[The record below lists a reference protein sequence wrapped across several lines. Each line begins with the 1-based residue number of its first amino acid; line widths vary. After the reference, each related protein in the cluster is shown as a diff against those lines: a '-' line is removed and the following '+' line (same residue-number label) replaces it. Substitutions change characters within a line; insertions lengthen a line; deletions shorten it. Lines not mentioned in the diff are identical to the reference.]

1 MAWPGRGL
9 LYALHMAAKLLL
21 SHRIHPSPAEGRPM
35 FIQKSALS
43 LLSAA
48 CLLATPLFAS
58 AQDAIGKP
66 LPPVVDTKDSYLIV
80 TRQDFRKC
88 AYPMCG
94 GYFVAAVNKARTR
107 CADGTLQAECH
118 AVQLNAR
125 ALGWTD
131 EQRAAFNAQFAQGQ
145 AIVRGVLEPAPAGF
159 YTASQLTITEAWS
172 AQGKKKPM
180 GAFYGVKSTGIVCIT
195 TPCPS
200 LAATRLNTSSA
211 PTHPSLD
218 LTASG
223 VGDQGLQAAYEAL
236 GTTGIL
242 ASGVIVPFTVPGTLD
257 GQIRR
262 EPRLIANQFYLPA
275 KP

>member
-1 MAWPGRGL
+1 
-9 LYALHMAAKLLL
+9 
-21 SHRIHPSPAEGRPM
+21 M
-35 FIQKSALS
+35 FKKFSLS
-43 LLSAA
+43 LLGAA
-48 CLLATPLFAS
+48 CLLAAPMSAS
-58 AQDAIGKP
+58 AQDVPGKP
-66 LPPVVDTKDSYLIV
+66 EVVETKDSYLIV

-94 GYFVAAVNKARTR
+94 GYFVKAVNKARTR
-107 CADGTLQAECH
+107 CADGSLQAECH
-118 AVQLNAR
+118 AVQLNTR
-125 ALGWTD
+125 ALGWSD

-159 YTASQLTITEAWS
+159 YTADQLTISEAWS
-172 AQGKKKPM
+172 AQGEKKPM

-200 LAATRLNTSSA
+200 LAATKLNTLA
-211 PTHPSLD
+211 KPVNPSLD

-223 VGDQGLQAAYEAL
+223 VDDKAQQAAFEAL
-236 GTTGIL
+236 GTSGIL
-242 ASGVIVPFTVPGTLD
+242 ASGVIVPMRVTGTLT
-257 GQIRR
+257 GKPVR